1 MTILGDF
8 ELHGEIGRGGM
19 GTVYEAWQRSLKRT
33 VAVKV
38 LSPQVSSSPTAIARF
53 QLEARAAAKLH
64 HPHIVPIFALGEED
78 GVFYYAMELIEGR
91 GLNAIIAESGAR
103 QAADT
108 ATADLAETV
117 ALHEGS
123 EGSGQEVDPADG
135 VADSGSPG
143 VSTRAAGF
151 SPRGDTGGAT
161 PALPEVFSS
170 DEYFAT
176 VAQHISTTADALD
189 YAHQQGVVHR
199 DIKPHNLILGNDGKL
214 CLSDFGLARL
224 AEQPGV
230 TVTGELLGSPLYMSP
245 EQISGD
251 SSKVDHR
258 TDIYSL
264 GVTMYEW
271 LTLKPP
277 YPGETREQVIGKI
290 LTSEPL
296 SPTVHNT
303 KIPVDL
309 ETICL
314 KAIERDRERRYQT
327 AVELR
332 DDLRRFVA
340 NQPIKARR
348 AGPALRIGKFVRR
361 HQLASLA
368 SAAAVVAVTLG
379 LTVISTRQE
388 AKTAKAETEKLIDLL
403 SILPLEIGGP
413 LRAAGAAVPMLEG
426 VVQGVQR
433 KSGQGGNPQAVGPNP
448 ATVREPARI
457 ARGALWDFYE
467 TVGKQA
473 TPTSDPQPS
482 DDVSTHMNQGKELS
496 RTNPEAALTIID
508 AALAIRPDHFEARR
522 LRAALRGRL
531 GQDEKMLEDTEELVR
546 LQQAAPGPLVWRALA
561 HLLLKDSVSSL
572 GDIDRGLELDPTGH
586 RDFPWIHA
594 VRGLALVQADRLIEA
609 NGAFDDALEGDPD
622 FVVALLGRAS
632 GRAALG
638 NLIGAVD
645 DLTQVLERKPD
656 DVDLLTCRGDHY
668 LELNDFAA
676 AESDYERAMNI
687 AGRSP
692 SMVMRYLSAL
702 TQRRSMNKSNTPGPS
717 DSRSDADT
725 KTGHVEPT
733 DGFPSG
739 SLRGW
744 FSRRISPHPQEQGLS
759 STASRRAIWK
769 SPRGMRRAQSLARTV
784 VLRMS
789 R

>member
-1 MTILGDF
+1 
-8 ELHGEIGRGGM
+8 M
-19 GTVYEAWQRSLKRT
+19 GTVYEARQRSLKRT

-53 QLEARAAAKLH
+53 QREAQAAAKLH
-64 HPHIVPIFALGEED
+64 HPHIVPIFALGEEE

-91 GLNAIIAESGAR
+91 GLNAIIAESGVR
-103 QAADT
+103 EAADT
-108 ATADLAETV
+108 ATVDLAETV
-117 ALHEGS
+117 PLHEGA
-123 EGSGQEVDPADG
+123 EGSSQDAGAAERV
-135 VADSGSPG
+135 SGSG
-143 VSTRAAGF
+143 SRDVSAQASGSARVSLGET
-151 SPRGDTGGAT
+151 DGA
-161 PALPEVFSS
+161 PSSLSNVFSS

-176 VAQHISTTADALD
+176 VAQHIATTADALD
-189 YAHQQGVVHR
+189 YAHQQGVIHR

-277 YPGETREQVIGKI
+277 YPGDTREQVIGKI

-296 SPTVHNT
+296 TPTAHNA
-303 KIPVDL
+303 KIPIDL

-314 KAIERDRERRYQT
+314 KAIERDREQRYQS
-327 AVELR
+327 AVEFR

-340 NQPIKARR
+340 NQPIKAKR
-348 AGPALRIGKFVRR
+348 AGPAARIGKFVRR

-379 LTVISTRQE
+379 LTLISTQRE
-388 AKTAKAETEKLIDLL
+388 AKTAKEETEKLIDLL

-413 LRAAGAAVPMLEG
+413 LRAAEAAVPLLEG
-426 VVQGVQR
+426 VVQNVQR
-433 KSGQGGNPQAVGPNP
+433 TSGQGGNAQPVGPNP
-448 ATVREPARI
+448 STVREPARI
-457 ARGALWDFYE
+457 ARGAVWEFYDA
-467 TVGKQA
+467 VGQQ
-473 TPTSDPQPS
+473 TTSPSDPPDS
-482 DDVSTHMNQGKELS
+482 NDVSAHMIQGTELS
-496 RTNPEAALTIID
+496 RTNPTAALMIVD
-508 AALAIRPDHFEARR
+508 AVIAVRPDHIEARR

-531 GQDEKMLEDTEELVR
+531 GQGEKMLEDAEELVR
-546 LQQAAPGPLVWRALA
+546 LQQAAPSALVWRGLA
-561 HLLLKDSVSSL
+561 HLLLKDSVASL
-572 GDIDRGLELDPTGH
+572 SDIDRAVELDPDVH
-586 RDFPWIHA
+586 RDSPWIHA
-594 VRGLALVQADRLIEA
+594 LRGLALVQADRPIEA
-609 NGAFDDALEGDPD
+609 NGAFDDALELNPD
-622 FVVALLGRAS
+622 LTVALLGRAS

-645 DLTQVLERKPD
+645 DLTQVLELEPD

-702 TQRRSMNKSNTPGPS
+702 SQRRSMNKSNTSGS
-717 DSRSDADT
+717 SNSRSDAET
-725 KTGHVEPT
+725 KTGHIEPT
-733 DGFPSG
+733 DGLPNG
-739 SLRGW
+739 PGPGW
-744 FSRRISPHPQEQGLS
+744 FSRLISRRPQEHGLS
-759 STASRRAIWK
+759 YSASRRGPSK
-769 SPRGMRRAQSLARTV
+769 TPRGTRCGQSLGRTV
-784 VLRMS
+784 AFRIS